1 MKTKSII
8 YIALVSVFFSCKKN
22 EMQLSKSDVSVLTE
36 MENHSPIYIDINEE
50 KIEVNANNKIGN
62 TNWIFHVN
70 KNINLIS
77 VINEVKPIVEKKYA
91 EKMHGD
97 SLGVYFSYS
106 DTLQNKLNFLPFRD
120 LNFVMSGDIE
130 HPDHLYKMIFQK
142 NKSFYFKD
150 KMYDFTALHK
160 VVNENRNHQ
169 ILLVFQPD
177 LSFESYIQIQTKIQT
192 ISQINV
198 SNILYFEN

>member
-120 LNFVMSGDIE
+120 LNFKNEIKDTKEKRPNLIA
-130 HPDHLYKMIFQK
+130 FQE
-142 NKSFYFKD
+142 NKTFYFKN
-150 KMYDFTALHK
+150 KLYDFKDLETVLKA
-160 VVNENRNHQ
+160 NENK
-169 ILLVFQPD
+169 LFTFVFHPNAT
-177 LSFESYIQIQTKIQT
+177 FETYIQIKTKIEKYNN
-192 ISQINV
+192 ISKAE
-198 SNILYFEN
+198 YFY